1 MKAQVMKSE
10 GCFRNLVK
18 VAVDLLACVTM
29 LAVATGPVAAQGAPA
44 DLRAK
49 LDDAAGG
56 PARLADH
63 AGTGLLRFFGTTKD
77 HAVAR
82 ARGVA
87 ADATPEVAARS
98 FLGTYGSL
106 FGANDQAHQLQAT
119 RSTTSEEGR
128 STVRFQQVH
137 NGVAVYG
144 GQLVVNLDADKNVLS
159 ANGELLPSLTLGTT
173 PAISAGEAQAE
184 ATAAI
189 AKQRD
194 LDPAGLRAGPGSLQI
209 HNPVLLGDGGRPVD
223 SLAWLTE
230 VTNPGG
236 DPIREQV
243 LVNAKTKAILLHF
256 DQIAEIKDRTIC
268 DRNNVVNPDGSC
280 TPVTRIEGSGPS
292 GILDVDRAYDYSG
305 ATYDYYFTNFGRD
318 SIDDAGLPLQS
329 VTRFC
334 PDAGTC
340 PYGNAFWNGANMV
353 YGDGFASADDVVAH
367 ELAHGVTQYESGLFY
382 YYQSGAINESLSDV
396 FGELVDLTDG
406 LGTDTP
412 GVRWLMGEDLPIGAI
427 RNMQNPPAYGDPD
440 SMASLNYVTGVG
452 DNGGVHS
459 NSGVN
464 NKNLSLMV
472 DGGTFNGV
480 TVAPLGT
487 TKAGHIYY
495 EAQTNLLTS
504 GSDYR
509 DLYEML
515 QQGCYNKVGVAGI
528 TAADCGEVKKAVT
541 ATKMNQAAPGG
552 GALEAPICESGD
564 NPTDLFFDD
573 MENNASG
580 NWSFGGVGTDA
591 WVYVFGYATSG
602 TLSLY
607 VPDVSATNDQT
618 ATRSAAVVP
627 PVGKTTYLLFNH
639 AYDNEA
645 DWDGSKVEYSTNGGG
660 TWNDAGSL
668 FVDNG
673 YNMTNANGPF
683 AGQSV
688 FSSVSMGYGS
698 SRIDLTSLAGSSVL
712 YRFHFASDASVGALG
727 WLVDDVRVYTCGQ
740 PEPSISIN
748 DVSVAEGNTGT
759 TPATFIISRSGD
771 LTKTASVDYA
781 TSSGTAT
788 PNVDFGGLWL
798 NTHFAAGESS
808 KTVTVNVNGDT
819 LDESNETFSV
829 VLLLPVGG
837 IVSDDVGVATIV
849 DDDSAPSLTIN
860 DVAVV
865 EGNAGTTVAG
875 FTITRSGDVSGASSV
890 NYATAGIQATAGA
903 DFVNVGTTTVNFLA
917 TETTKTVNIT
927 VNGDTT
933 VEAHENFL
941 VALATPVNAVIADSQ
956 GIGTLTDDD
965 VGTPARISV
974 NDVTV
979 TEGNAGTLNATFTVT
994 RAGSTAEAVSVSALT
1009 AAGTATAGTDYT
1021 TTGPTVLSLG
1031 IGVTSANFAVPVVGD
1046 VLDEPNETFFVNLTL
1061 PVKATII
1068 DSQGVGT
1075 IVDNDGVPN
1084 PPGPATFVSVN
1095 DVTLN
1100 EGNSGFTNFNF
1111 TVTRS
1116 GNLAGASTLTYK
1128 TFQATAKLG
1137 TDLILVEDAVVSFAA
1152 TETTK
1157 TATVAVYGDLNP
1169 ETNETFVVS
1178 LRNPVGATIS
1188 DSIGLG
1194 TITNDDTGMPASLAI
1209 NDVSVGESNSGTATA
1224 TFTVTRSGSPAEPVT
1239 VNLATTNG
1247 TAAAPGDYVAISSSS
1262 LIFAELETTKTVSVA
1277 VKGDDTVEGD
1287 ETFFVNLSLPVGA
1300 AIADTQGVGTIKNDD
1315 PLPSL
1320 SANDVYV
1327 TEGNGTRK
1335 TVTVTVTRSGDLS
1348 GASSVAYT
1356 TSAITATFGVDYL
1369 PASAILNF
1377 AAGESAKTI
1386 TVTIIGDSQ
1395 AEPNETTAIAL
1406 SSPVGST
1413 ISDNGLITIV
1423 NDD

>member
-1 MKAQVMKSE
+1 MMAQVMKARR
-10 GCFRNLVK
+10 CFRNLVK
-18 VAVDLLACVTM
+18 VAVGLLACATM

-56 PARLADH
+56 QARLADQ

-106 FGANDQAHQLQAT
+106 FGAHDQGHQLQAT
-119 RSTTSEEGR
+119 RSTTSDEGR

-144 GQLVVNLDADKNVLS
+144 GQLMVNLDADKNVLS

-173 PAISAGEAQAE
+173 PAISAGEAQA
-184 ATAAI
+184 AAIAAI

-194 LDPAGLRAGPGSLQI
+194 LDPAGLRAGPGSQQI

-243 LVNAKTKAILLHF
+243 LVNAKTKAVLLHF

-268 DRNNVVNPDGSC
+268 DRNNVVNPDESC
-280 TPVTRIEGSGPS
+280 TPITRIEGSGPS

-334 PDAGTC
+334 PDAGSC

-353 YGDGFASADDVVAH
+353 YGDGFASADDVVGH
-367 ELAHGVTQYESGLFY
+367 ELTHGVTQYESGLFY

-440 SMASLNYVTGVG
+440 SMASLNYVTGAG

-515 QQGCYNKVGVAGI
+515 QQACYNKVGVAGI
-528 TAADCGEVKKAVT
+528 TAADCAEVKKAVT
-541 ATKMNQAAPGG
+541 ATKMNQSAPGG

-564 NPTDLFFDD
+564 NPTDLFFDN
-573 MENNASG
+573 MEGPTNNWTSEG
-580 NWSFGGVGTDA
+580 SVDGG
-591 WVYVFGYATSG
+591 WVYNGGYATSG
-602 TLSLY
+602 NLHLFG
-607 VPDVSATNDQT
+607 PDPASASDQT
-618 ATRSAAVVP
+618 ATRAAPVIP
-627 PVGKTTYLLFNH
+627 PADKTTYLLFNH
-639 AYDNEA
+639 AYDAEA
-645 DWDGSKVEYSTNGGG
+645 NWDGGKVEYSTNGGG
-660 TWNDAGSL
+660 SWIDAGPL

-673 YNMTNANGPF
+673 YNLTNSNGPF
-683 AGQSV
+683 AGESV
-688 FSSVSMGYGS
+688 FSSRSMGYGS
-698 SRIDLTSLAGSSVL
+698 SRIDLTSLAGASVL
-712 YRFHFASDASVGALG
+712 YRFRFASDASVGGLG
-727 WLVDDVRVYTCGQ
+727 WFVDDVRVYTCGQ
-740 PEPSISIN
+740 PAPSISIN

-759 TPATFIISRSGD
+759 TPATFTISRSGD
-771 LTKTASVDYA
+771 LTETSSVDYS

-798 NTHFAAGESS
+798 NTNFAAGESS
-808 KTVTVNVNGDT
+808 KTVIVNVNGDT

-849 DDDSAPSLTIN
+849 NDDSAPSLTIN

-865 EGNAGTTVAG
+865 EGNAGITVAG

-890 NYATAGIQATAGA
+890 NYATAGIQATAGT

-956 GIGTLTDDD
+956 GIGTVTDDD

-974 NDVTV
+974 NDVPV

-994 RAGSTAEAVSVSALT
+994 RTGSTAEAVSVSALT

-1031 IGVTSANFAVPVVGD
+1031 IGVTSANFVVPVVGD

-1084 PPGPATFVSVN
+1084 PAGPATFLAVN
-1095 DVTLN
+1095 DVTAS
-1100 EGNSGFTNFNF
+1100 EGNAGLTNFSF

-1116 GNLAGASTLTYK
+1116 GNVAGASSLTYK
-1128 TFQATAKLG
+1128 TFQGTAKLG
-1137 TDLILVEDAVVSFAA
+1137 TDLILVDDAAVSFAA

-1157 TATVAVYGDLNP
+1157 TAVVQVYGDPNA
-1169 ETNETFVVS
+1169 ETNETFVIS

-1188 DSIGLG
+1188 DSIGTG
-1194 TITNDDTGMPASLAI
+1194 IITNDDAGLPGSLAV
-1209 NDVSVGESNSGTATA
+1209 NDVIVGESNSGTATA
-1224 TFTVTRSGSPAEPVT
+1224 TFTVTRSGNSAEPVT
-1239 VNLATTNG
+1239 VNFATTNG
-1247 TAAAPGDYVAISSSS
+1247 TAAAPGDYVAISSTS

-1277 VKGDDTVEGD
+1277 VKGDGTVEGD

-1335 TVTVTVTRSGDLS
+1335 TVTVTVTRAGDLS

-1377 AAGESAKTI
+1377 AAGETAKTI
-1386 TVTIIGDSQ
+1386 TVTIIGDSE

-1406 SSPVGST
+1406 SSPVGLT